1 MLAATATLISAVSA
15 AAALVGLFAYLY
27 GLRRADRSAAREEAL
42 ALAETRREM
51 VTELRERLDSLER
64 RRKQAGASYEQ
75 RIRELE
81 DALEQT
87 RHDARDQAYRVQRL
101 YVLALAESLARLR
114 DELEEFPPNVGGALA
129 RIRELLADEELRSSV
144 R

>member
-42 ALAETRREM
+42 ALAEMRREM
-51 VTELRERLDSLER
+51 VIELRERLDSLER

-81 DALEQT
+81 GALQQT
-87 RHDARDQAYRVQRL
+87 RRDAGEQAYRVQRL

-114 DELEEFPPNVGGALA
+114 DELEKFPPNVEGALA
-129 RIRELLADEELRSSV
+129 KIGELLADEDLRSSV

>member
-51 VTELRERLDSLER
+51 VIELRERLDSLER

-87 RHDARDQAYRVQRL
+87 RQDAREQAYRVQRL

-114 DELEEFPPNVGGALA
+114 DELEEFPPNVEGALA
-129 RIRELLADEELRSSV
+129 RIRELLADEELRSSI

>member
-87 RHDARDQAYRVQRL
+87 RQDAREQAYRVQRL

-114 DELEEFPPNVGGALA
+114 DELEEFPPNVEGALA